1 VLFRSLKMSDKDFD
15 KVVNRVIARIP
26 DEIRRHLD
34 NVLISVQKKP
44 SRKMLTELELPPD
57 DFPLGLYVGTSML
70 ERSASIPPLYPDTIY
85 IFQEPLEE
93 MCETLEELEEQ
104 IEITVVHEIA
114 HFIGI
119 DEDRLIK
126 LGYG

>member
-1 VLFRSLKMSDKDFD
+1 MAAIKMSNKDFD
-15 KVVNRVIARIP
+15 RVVNRAIARIP
-26 DEIRRHLD
+26 EELRRHLD
-34 NVLISVQKKP
+34 NILISVQKRP
-44 SRKMLTELELPPD
+44 SRKILKDLDLLPND
-57 DFPLGLYVGTSML
+57 SPLGLYVGTSMI
-70 ERSASIPPLYPDTIY
+70 ERSAFIPPLYPDTIY
-85 IFQEPLEE
+85 IFQEPLEKI
-93 MCETLEELEEQ
+93 CETLEELEEQ